1 MTNETIGHYAS
12 HPGGGTVGWNKDK
25 GFHGD
30 IRLKASQLNK
40 SQPSDLELRIRKEV
54 VASVEELVIEVT
66 NHYATD
72 RAQVLVKVIQDR
84 LNLLWN
90 EQ

>member
-1 MTNETIGHYAS
+1 MSNNSCRIPRYATYPDCS
-12 HPGGGTVGWNKDK
+12 GAKEKQQT
-25 GFHGD
+25 
-30 IRLKASQLNK
+30 
-40 SQPSDLELRIRKEV
+40 SDLELRIRKEV

>member
-1 MTNETIGHYAS
+1 MSNNSCRIPRYATYPDCS
-12 HPGGGTVGWNKDK
+12 GAKEKQQT
-25 GFHGD
+25 
-30 IRLKASQLNK
+30 
-40 SQPSDLELRIRKEV
+40 SDLELRIRKEV

-66 NHYATD
+66 NHYAID